1 MELGLADVLD
11 RLISRPGG
19 SHRARVHFRVRELH
33 GERHLHTFDIEESI
47 RRQELLARPRPAQ
60 RHHHRLV
67 VHLLR
72 HGQAERRQRPGARGN
87 LQVTPHRQPDPPAGA
102 KDPADLGHR
111 VGRGAPDPPEA
122 RDHIERLRLPRQGA
136 HVADADVAS
145 GVPVPGHRD
154 QPGRGIDTRTG
165 SAAQPRQLH
174 RQPGP
179 ARHVEQPV
187 TGIDTQPM
195 VHRDVLP
202 AIARL
207 AERREVHRL
216 PAPALVHHHPL
227 GHVRTRPR
235 HCRSFASSGPRCDGV
250 TGPRRAG
257 SLADQQCGDARGGA
271 GRAAAR
277 DLPVTRSGA
286 GFR

>member
-11 RLISRPGG
+11 GLISRPGG

-33 GERHLHTFDIEESI
+33 GERNIQALNIGESV
-47 RRQELLARPRPAQ
+47 RLEELLARTRPAQ

-72 HGQAERRQRPGARGN
+72 HGKAERRQRPGARGN

-122 RDHIERLRLPRQGA
+122 RDHIERPRLPRQGA
-136 HVADADVAS
+136 HVADPDVAS

-154 QPGRGIDTRTG
+154 QPGRGIDTRAG
-165 SAAQPRQLH
+165 STAQAGQFDGEAR
-174 RQPGP
+174 P

-187 TGIDTQPM
+187 SGVDGQPM
-195 VHRDVLP
+195 MHGDILP
-202 AIARL
+202 AVARL
-207 AERREVHRL
+207 AERREVHCL
-216 PAPALVHHHPL
+216 PAPALVHRHPL
-227 GHVRTRPR
+227 RQARLCHRCLPVCAGHWP
-235 HCRSFASSGPRCDGV
+235 ASSV
-250 TGPRRAG
+250 AM
-257 SLADQQCGDARGGA
+257 
-271 GRAAAR
+271 RAAAR
-277 DLPVTRSGA
+277 VAPPRGT
-286 GFR
+286 FR